1 MKQALG
7 KLLTLLLLA
16 AIACRVL
23 TGQWPWQLWAKSERS
38 QAEAQAR
45 ALLGVNRSARREEI
59 VDAHRRLIARVHPDR
74 GGSNEAVHDANA
86 ARDLLLARLERTG

>member
-1 MKQALG
+1 MG
-7 KLLTLLLLA
+7 KILILLILATL
-16 AIACRVL
+16 ACRVL
-23 TGQWPWQLWAKSERS
+23 SGQWPWDLWAKSERS

-45 ALLGVNRSARREEI
+45 ALLGVSRSARREEI

>member
-45 ALLGVNRSARREEI
+45 
-59 VDAHRRLIARVHPDR
+59 VHPDR